1 MRHQLPMYGALRAW
15 IASIPRPR
23 VHADVEELINE
34 GGFSSRGPLDASS
47 VETRSVEV
55 REETFFVLGSESAWA
70 GLEGSEAMQAVRTW
84 IREQEEPVPEGRHHS
99 QDSLGFNFPWEYEED
114 DFGLGWVR
122 RRDNFC
128 NYKEF
133 RRYLLKTPVIC
144 VLHDIKRRAARLAK
158 TIVRVSILCAA
169 CALFQVQGR

>member
-1 MRHQLPMYGALRAW
+1 
-15 IASIPRPR
+15 
-23 VHADVEELINE
+23 
-34 GGFSSRGPLDASS
+34 
-47 VETRSVEV
+47 
-55 REETFFVLGSESAWA
+55 
-70 GLEGSEAMQAVRTW
+70 MQAVRTW
-84 IREQEEPVPEGRHHS
+84 IREQEEPVPEGRHHP

-128 NYKEF
+128 NDKEC